1 MRLLV
6 TGASGLLGFR
16 IVEKALER
24 GWEVVAVYNRH
35 EIPLSHKN
43 LRKVRLDISKSI
55 YLEDLILKTRP
66 DIIVHSAAYTDVDG
80 CEINR
85 DYAWRVNVEATRSV
99 VLAAR
104 VVRSY
109 LVHVSTDYVF
119 DGEKGMYKEEDTPYP
134 INYYGLTKLV
144 AEQLVKNRDL
154 LYCVVRPSAIYGWG
168 PGKRNFATF
177 VVEKLAKGERIKA
190 LVDQFVS
197 PTLNSLLADAIL
209 EIAEL
214 KPLEFLHVAGERMSR
229 FDFAVRIAEKLG
241 LPVENIKEATMD
253 ELNWR
258 ARRPVDSS
266 LDTSRAS
273 RLLKVKFGSV
283 DRALDIFA
291 EEYRLLGEGHASR
304 Y

>member
-16 IVEKALER
+16 VVEKALER
-24 GWEVVAVYNRH
+24 GWEVVGVYNRH
-35 EIPLSHKN
+35 EIPLSHRN
-43 LRKVRLDISKSI
+43 LRKVKLDISKSI
-55 YLEDLILKTRP
+55 FLEDLILKTRP
-66 DIIVHSAAYTDVDG
+66 DVIVHSAAYTDVDG
-80 CEINR
+80 CEVNR
-85 DYAWRVNVEATRSV
+85 EYAWRVNVEATRSV
-99 VLAAR
+99 VLATR
-104 VVRSY
+104 VVRAY
-109 LVHVSTDYVF
+109 LVYVSTDYVF
-119 DGEKGMYKEEDTPYP
+119 DGEKGMYKEEDMPYP
-134 INYYGLTKLV
+134 VNYYGLTKLV

-177 VVEKLAKGERIKA
+177 VVEKLARGERVKA

-209 EIAEL
+209 EIAEI
-214 KPLEFLHVAGERMSR
+214 KPLGFLHIAGERMSR

-241 LPVENIKEATMD
+241 LPVEGVEEAHMD
-253 ELNWR
+253 ELNWK

-266 LDTSRAS
+266 LDVSRAS
-273 RLLKVKFGSV
+273 RLLKVDFSGM

-291 EEYRLLGEGHASR
+291 EEYRSLGGERASGH
-304 Y
+304 